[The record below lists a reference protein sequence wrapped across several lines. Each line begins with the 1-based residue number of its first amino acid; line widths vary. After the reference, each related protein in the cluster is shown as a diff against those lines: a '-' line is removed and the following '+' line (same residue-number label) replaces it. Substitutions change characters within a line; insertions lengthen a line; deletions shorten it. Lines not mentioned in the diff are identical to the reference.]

1 MADKPFR
8 DDVRLIYLVL
18 LEREPDAAGVDYWT
32 SELANGLS
40 PQDMAT
46 RIKGSLEY
54 REMMARRAN
63 PAEYTRRQ
71 IDVEHVSFGFLAEEA
86 DRDVGAT
93 VLATG
98 LYEPHVTR
106 HFLRSIRSGATIVD
120 IGANIGW
127 YSMLA
132 ASAVGS
138 QGAVHAFEPL
148 PANVQNLLA
157 NVRLNQY
164 AHIHV
169 HPYALGSDWSVAA
182 ISRDNSS
189 NAHLMPQADGRSILC
204 QVADA
209 GEVLGSLA
217 RIDVLKMDIE
227 CYEPYVLESAL
238 DVLRRQRPTLFLEY
252 HPAGFAESGRS
263 VSQYDQ
269 LIFAL
274 GLRVHAL
281 LRDGRLAMVASIA
294 ELASTHAAE
303 NDRAQAKGWL
313 HLDLMLTP

>member
-1 MADKPFR
+1 MADNSFL
-8 DDVRLIYLVL
+8 DDVRLIYQVL
-18 LEREPDAAGVDYWT
+18 LEREPDATGIDYWAR
-32 SELANGLS
+32 ELAKGLS
-40 PQDMAT
+40 PQDMAM

-63 PAEYTRRQ
+63 PAEYAHRQ
-71 IDVEHVSFGFLAEEA
+71 IDIVGTAFGFLAEET

-98 LYEPHVTR
+98 LYEPHVLP
-106 HFLRSIRSGATIVD
+106 HFVRSIRQGATIVD

-132 ASAVGS
+132 ASATGLR
-138 QGAVHAFEPL
+138 GTVHAFEPL

-157 NVRLNQY
+157 NVRLNRY
-164 AHIHV
+164 AHVQV

-182 ISRDNSS
+182 LSRDNSS
-189 NAHLMPQADGRSILC
+189 NAHVMPQADGRSILC

-209 GEVLGSLA
+209 GEVLGRLEH
-217 RIDVLKMDIE
+217 IDVLKMDIE
-227 CYEPYVLESAL
+227 CHEPYVLESAL
-238 DVLRRQRPTLFLEY
+238 DVLRRQRPIMFLEY
-252 HPAGFAESGRS
+252 HPAGFVQSGRS
-263 VSQYDQ
+263 ISQYDQ

-274 GLRVHAL
+274 GMQVHAL
-281 LRDGRLAMVASIA
+281 LRDGRMITVGSSA
-294 ELASTHAAE
+294 ELASIHAAE
-303 NDRAQAKGWL
+303 NDRAQTGGWL